1 MAKIRFSSNIKAP
14 KKLIKSFTLLMIAL
28 LFTVFCCTTD
38 EGATL
43 CIVEHNLETNA
54 AENVTA
60 NSARLSGSIG
70 IVSENFE
77 IPLGAQQGFVYA
89 TSSMPNIDD
98 NLITVNAGDIS
109 ASLNGLNPE
118 TTYYVRTFIANSIG
132 EYYGNEINFTTTA
145 TGTN

>member
-1 MAKIRFSSNIKAP
+1 MAKNRFSSNIKAP

-28 LFTVFCCTTD
+28 LLTVFCCTTD

-60 NSARLSGSIG
+60 SSARLSGSIS
-70 IVSENFE
+70 IVSENCE
-77 IPLGAQQGFVYA
+77 IPLDAQQGFVYA
-89 TSSMPNIDD
+89 ASSMPNIDD

-109 ASLNGLNPE
+109 ASLNGLNAE
-118 TTYYVRTFIANSIG
+118 TTYYVRTFIANSTG

>member
-1 MAKIRFSSNIKAP
+1 M
-14 KKLIKSFTLLMIAL
+14 
-28 LFTVFCCTTD
+28 
-38 EGATL
+38 
-43 CIVEHNLETNA
+43 ETNA

-60 NSARLSGSIG
+60 SSARLSGSIG
-70 IVSENFE
+70 IVSENCE
-77 IPLGAQQGFVYA
+77 IPLGAQRGFVYA

-98 NLITVNAGDIS
+98 NLISVNAGDIS

-132 EYYGNEINFTTTA
+132 KYYGNEINFTTTA

>member
-1 MAKIRFSSNIKAP
+1 MAKIRFSSNIKAQ

-70 IVSENFE
+70 IVSENCD
-77 IPLGAQQGFVYA
+77 IPLGAHQGFVYA
-89 TSSMPNIDD
+89 TGSMPNIDD

>member
-1 MAKIRFSSNIKAP
+1 MAKNRFSSNIKAP
-14 KKLIKSFTLLMIAL
+14 KKLIKSFTLLIIAL

-43 CIVEHNLETNA
+43 CIVEHNLETYA

>member
-1 MAKIRFSSNIKAP
+1 MAKNRFCSNIKAP
-14 KKLIKSFTLLMIAL
+14 KKLLKSFTLLIIAL

-43 CIVEHNLETNA
+43 CVVEHNLETNA

-60 NSARLSGSIG
+60 SSARLSGSIG
-70 IVSENFE
+70 IVSENCE
-77 IPLGAQQGFVYA
+77 IPLGAQRGFVYA

-98 NLITVNAGDIS
+98 NLIPVNAGDIS
-109 ASLNGLNPE
+109 TSLNGLNPE

-132 EYYGNEINFTTTA
+132 KYYGNEINFTTTA

>member
-1 MAKIRFSSNIKAP
+1 MAKNRFSSNIKAP
-14 KKLIKSFTLLMIAL
+14 KKLIKSFTLLIIAL

-43 CIVEHNLETNA
+43 CIVEHNLETYA

-60 NSARLSGSIG
+60 NSARLSGRIG
-70 IVSENFE
+70 IVSENCE
-77 IPLGAQQGFVYA
+77 IPLGAQQGFVYT

-109 ASLNGLNPE
+109 ASLNVLNPE
-118 TTYYVRTFIANSIG
+118 TSYYVRTFIANSIG